1 MTAEPASV
9 TTPKFQKRPTPA
21 RKANRAIDERFGTQA
36 AIRRNLNKV
45 FPDHWSFMIGE
56 IALYSF
62 VILLLTGIYLTLF
75 FDPSNVEVIYNGSY
89 VPLKG
94 VEMSRAYASTL
105 DISFDTR
112 AGLVFRQIHH
122 WAALIFVAS
131 IVVHLLRVFFT
142 GAYRKPREVNWLIGI
157 GLLMLGLVEGFAGY
171 SLPDDLLSGTGLRIA
186 ASIAQSIPI
195 IGTWASFLVFNG
207 EFPGENFIPRLYV
220 VHILLVP
227 GVLLALIGAHLGILW
242 HQKHTD
248 FPGPGK
254 TEHNVVGH
262 RVFPVFAVK
271 SGGFFMLTFAVLALL
286 GGLAQINPIWTFGP
300 YDPAKVSSASQPD
313 WYIGFLDGS
322 TRLMPP
328 WEFRGWGHTI
338 PPLLWPTAVLPGV
351 LFTLLAVYPFLEA
364 KFTGDKASHNLLQR
378 PREAPTRTA
387 LGAMSISFYLVLWIS
402 GGNDIIA
409 HTFSI
414 SLNAMTWAGRIGLIV
429 VPPIA
434 YVATKKLCIHLN
446 ERDAEIA
453 AHGIE
458 TGIIR
463 QLPNGEFVEDH
474 RPKPPAVPD
483 YPVVPNDRFAL
494 TAGDGHGNGQH
505 GTGLARRAGKAVG
518 GFFTEESEKPA
529 DGEGADSAVGGGQTK
544 H

>member
-1 MTAEPASV
+1 MTTASPPEFV
-9 TTPKFQKRPTPA
+9 KRPTPV
-21 RKANRAIDERFGTQA
+21 RKANRAIDERFGTQPGL
-36 AIRRNLNKV
+36 RRNLNKV

-62 VILLLTGIYLTLF
+62 IVLLLTGIYLTLF
-75 FDPSNVEVIYNGSY
+75 FDPSNTEVIYNGSY

-131 IVVHLLRVFFT
+131 IVVHLFRVFFT
-142 GAYRKPREVNWLIGI
+142 GAYRKPREVNWLIGV
-157 GLLMLGLVEGFAGY
+157 GLLILAILEGFAGY

-195 IGTWASFLVFNG
+195 IGTWASFLLFNG
-207 EFPGENFIPRLYV
+207 EFPGDNFLPRLYV
-220 VHILLVP
+220 IHILLVP
-227 GVLLALIGAHLGILW
+227 GVLLALIGAHMGILW

-271 SGGFFMLTFAVLALL
+271 SGGFFMMVFAMLALL
-286 GGLAQINPIWTFGP
+286 GGLAQINPIWMFGP
-300 YDPAKVSSASQPD
+300 YDPSKVSSASQPD

-328 WEFRGWGHTI
+328 WEFRGLGHTV
-338 PPLLWPTAVLPGV
+338 PAVFWPTAVLPGI
-351 LFTLLAVYPFLEA
+351 LFTLLALYPFLEA
-364 KFTGDKASHNLLQR
+364 RFTGDTKSYNLLQR

-402 GGNDIIA
+402 GGNDVIA
-409 HTFSI
+409 KTFSI
-414 SLNAMTWAGRIGLIV
+414 SLNAMTWAGRIGLII

-434 YVATKKLCIHLN
+434 YAITKKICLSLQ
-446 ERDAEIA
+446 EKDAEVEH
-453 AHGIE
+453 HGIE

-463 QLPNGEFVEDH
+463 QLPSGEFVEDH
-474 RPKPPAVPD
+474 RPKPTPVPD
-483 YPVVPNDRFAL
+483 HPQVPNDRFAL
-494 TAGDGHGNGQH
+494 PSANGHGDGDGK
-505 GTGLARRAGKAVG
+505 GLARRAGKAVS
-518 GFFTEESEKPA
+518 GFFVEEKETGPGGPSTP
-529 DGEGADSAVGGGQTK
+529 VGGGK

>member
-1 MTAEPASV
+1 
-9 TTPKFQKRPTPA
+9 
-21 RKANRAIDERFGTQA
+21 
-36 AIRRNLNKV
+36 
-45 FPDHWSFMIGE
+45 
-56 IALYSF
+56 
-62 VILLLTGIYLTLF
+62 
-75 FDPSNVEVIYNGSY
+75 
-89 VPLKG
+89 
-94 VEMSRAYASTL
+94 
-105 DISFDTR
+105 
-112 AGLVFRQIHH
+112 
-122 WAALIFVAS
+122 
-131 IVVHLLRVFFT
+131 
-142 GAYRKPREVNWLIGI
+142 
-157 GLLMLGLVEGFAGY
+157 
-171 SLPDDLLSGTGLRIA
+171 
-186 ASIAQSIPI
+186 
-195 IGTWASFLVFNG
+195 
-207 EFPGENFIPRLYV
+207 
-220 VHILLVP
+220 
-227 GVLLALIGAHLGILW
+227 ALIGAHMGILW

-328 WEFRGWGHTI
+328 WEFRGLGHTI
-338 PPLLWPTAVLPGV
+338 PALLWPTAILPGV
-351 LFTLLAVYPFLEA
+351 LFTLAALYPFLEA
-364 KFTGDKASHNLLQR
+364 KFTGDRASHNLLQR
-378 PREAPTRTA
+378 PRETPTRTA
-387 LGAMSISFYLVLWIS
+387 LGVMSLSFYLVLWIS

-434 YVATKKLCIHLN
+434 YWVTKKLCIALN
-446 ERDAEIA
+446 ERDHEIS

-463 QLPNGEFVEDH
+463 QLANGEFVEDH
-474 RPKPPAVPD
+474 RPKPPPVSD
-483 YPVVPNDRFAL
+483 YPQVPTDRIPL
-494 TAGDGHGNGQH
+494 PSGNGDGGHGK
-505 GTGLARRAGKAVG
+505 GLARRAGAAVG
-518 GFFTEESEKPA
+518 GFFTEESEKPVA
-529 DGEGADSAVGGGQTK
+529 GGTGSGVGGGPGK